1 MDVAIILL
9 GLILFI
15 VACVAIAVL
24 NIRKEHREVKM
35 NKDSCTITQITINCD
50 DDGNVTVITDDP
62 SKVRV
67 ERRS

>member
-1 MDVAIILL
+1 MDIVIILL
-9 GLILFI
+9 VLILFI

-24 NIRKEHREVKM
+24 NIRKERREVKV
-35 NKDSCTITQITINCD
+35 NKDSCTITQITVNCD
-50 DDGNVTVITDDP
+50 ADGNVTVVTDDP